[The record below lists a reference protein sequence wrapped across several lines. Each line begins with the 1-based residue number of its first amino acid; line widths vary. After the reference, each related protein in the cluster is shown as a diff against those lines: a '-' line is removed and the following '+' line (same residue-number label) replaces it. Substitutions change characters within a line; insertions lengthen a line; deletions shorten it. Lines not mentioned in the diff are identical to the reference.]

1 MRASLPVSLLLSVAL
16 GACGGKN
23 ATNDAA
29 GGGGGIGGSGVGGS
43 TSTDAAVDRSCGS
56 PATTY
61 TFVTERI
68 RVLNSGRGFGITL
81 LPDGTPLFYYW
92 GTSAAASTE
101 IWALGRPEADDGG
114 VSVSLGYQL
123 SRGPANA
130 GFAGLGSIV
139 RATSTGE
146 VRITYWPYVSG
157 NPAPRYI
164 EWSGD
169 FNQTPIDTAIDTSPL
184 PSLEAFA
191 LDPQDRPGVVYLIG
205 NDIYLARNL
214 GTGWQSERAWSLVE
228 REDIDFKEYLDVAL
242 TFDSSGTPV
251 LFPKPAS
258 SRLYVATKESQGW
271 TSTLLDPRS
280 PTGIAPLAGR
290 NGFGQI
296 EVVFHG
302 GIATARRAVGLPGA
316 WDVNASVPSIS
327 GSPHTMVLGSGGEIH
342 LAYDSEP
349 PTYAYYDG
357 CSWST
362 QLVTGASRGLVGMA
376 VDASGRPHMAFHKS
390 VMQGTTTIY
399 ELWYAHPAP

>member
-1 MRASLPVSLLLSVAL
+1 MRASLPVSFLLSVAL
-16 GACGGKN
+16 SACGGKN
-23 ATNDAA
+23 ATPDA
-29 GGGGGIGGSGVGGS
+29 GGGGGIGGS

-68 RVLNSGRGFGITL
+68 RVLNTGGGFGITL
-81 LPDGTPLFYYW
+81 RPDGTPLFYYW
-92 GTSAAASTE
+92 GNSAAASTE

-130 GFAGLGSIV
+130 GFAGQGSVV

-146 VRITYWPYVSG
+146 VRIAYLPSAAG

-169 FNQTPIDTAIDTSPL
+169 FNQTPIDTAIDTSPF
-184 PSLEAFA
+184 PSFEAFA

-214 GTGWQSERAWSLVE
+214 GAGWQSERAWSLVE
-228 REDIDFKEYLDVAL
+228 REDIDFKEYLEVAL
-242 TFDSSGTPV
+242 TFDSSGAAI

-271 TSTLLDPRS
+271 MSALLDPRS
-280 PTGIAPLAGR
+280 SFGAAVRADR

-302 GIATARRAVGLPGA
+302 GITTARRAVGLPGA
-316 WDVNASVPSIS
+316 WDLNASVPSTS
-327 GSPHTMVLGSGGEIH
+327 GSPSFMVLGSAGEIH
-342 LAYDSEP
+342 LAYDSDL

-357 CSWST
+357 CNWST
-362 QLVTGASRGLVGMA
+362 QSVTGASRGLVGMA
-376 VDASGRPHMAFHKS
+376 VDASGRPHIAYHKS
-390 VMQGTTTIY
+390 ITQGTTTIL
-399 ELWYAHPAP
+399 ELWYAYTAP